1 VIELEFFG
9 IHRELPLNQPMVLL
23 REVGGSGR
31 VLPIWV
37 GDAEGE
43 AIARVLRG
51 EEAPRPMTHD
61 LLADVLGALEVEL
74 EAVHVTA
81 LVDATFHAELH
92 LRSPLGSHVVSCR
105 PSDAV
110 ALVVRLGD
118 VPILGAE
125 EVLDEAGLVVEERED
140 SIVGTDPEE
149 EVRQFREFL
158 EAVGPEDFL
167 DES

>member
-23 REVGGSGR
+23 REVGGAGR

-43 AIARVLRG
+43 AIARVMRG
-51 EEAPRPMTHD
+51 EEPPRPLTHD
-61 LLADVLGALEVEL
+61 LMVELLGALGGEL

-81 LVDATFHAELH
+81 LIDSTFHAELH
-92 LRSPLGSHVVSCR
+92 LQGPDGPQVVPCR

-110 ALVVRLGD
+110 AMVVRLGD

-125 EVLDEAGLVVEERED
+125 EVLDEAGLIIEERD
-140 SIVGTDPEE
+140 DTIVGTDPEE

-158 EAVGPEDFL
+158 DQVGPEDFV
-167 DES
+167 DE